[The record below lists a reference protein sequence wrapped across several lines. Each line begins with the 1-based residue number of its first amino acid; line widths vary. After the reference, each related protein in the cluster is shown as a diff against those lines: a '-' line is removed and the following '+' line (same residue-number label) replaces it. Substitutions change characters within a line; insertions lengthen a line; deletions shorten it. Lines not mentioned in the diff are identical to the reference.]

1 MTRLQVIFTNREE
14 SASMRTMVC
23 IMPGYVKTE
32 LSQRVCKVKAVPIG
46 FVWRECVVCREY
58 QKYNAVDDP
67 CKLIQCMPCV
77 FSTNRKLAA
86 PVYSYSM
93 RAIQLS
99 KQNNADSVKSE
110 VQSCIQSFPRYSYR
124 RKSVQRTSYTSLPVL
139 SQIRK
144 GAELQL
150 SLVTTATDEKD

>member
-1 MTRLQVIFTNREE
+1 MQGQGCSYRL
-14 SASMRTMVC
+14 
-23 IMPGYVKTE
+23 
-32 LSQRVCKVKAVPIG
+32 RVARV
-46 FVWRECVVCREY
+46 RVCREY

-67 CKLIQCMPCV
+67 RYYRGCKLIQCMPCV

-110 VQSCIQSFPRYSYR
+110 V
-124 RKSVQRTSYTSLPVL
+124 
-139 SQIRK
+139 
-144 GAELQL
+144 
-150 SLVTTATDEKD
+150 